1 MKRYTY
7 SIQETGFSVLKKFIG
22 ASRNAYFMTQ
32 AIRFEDE
39 NLKIC
44 EGLSVKVEN
53 DINSTEGW
61 LNLFTQVAETDKYTS
76 FDCLHCLF
84 ESKPQ
89 FISLGTSTL
98 LAGEFIKGP
107 ISEIDLSYLGAL
119 KGVEVVYN
127 EEIWRD
133 ECINYDTGL
142 LFQFEKGD
150 ALLCC
155 LPANF
160 EMKFY
165 LQPHRIAKEMEKL
178 KLRGGVN
185 LSTS

>member
-1 MKRYTY
+1 LIVFT
-7 SIQETGFSVLKKFIG
+7 
-22 ASRNAYFMTQ
+22 AY
-32 AIRFEDE
+32 
-39 NLKIC
+39 
-44 EGLSVKVEN
+44 LS
-53 DINSTEGW
+53 
-61 LNLFTQVAETDKYTS
+61 LNLN
-76 FDCLHCLF
+76 
-84 ESKPQ
+84 
-89 FISLGTSTL
+89 L
-98 LAGEFIKGP
+98 LALEQVLYWPGKGP